1 MPNKC
6 LSTYHQFKFIGQL
19 DSDID
24 SLCQNAYSFRWQG
37 GERNS
42 IERSQSE
49 IRVQRSMKG

>member
-37 GERNS
+37 GESN
-42 IERSQSE
+42 
-49 IRVQRSMKG
+49 MKG